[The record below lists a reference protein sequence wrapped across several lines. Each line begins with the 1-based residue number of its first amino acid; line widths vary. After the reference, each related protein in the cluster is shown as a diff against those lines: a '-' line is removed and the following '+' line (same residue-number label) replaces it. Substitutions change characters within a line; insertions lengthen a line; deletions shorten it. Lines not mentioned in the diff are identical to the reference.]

1 MAQENQVKLPE
12 KQYYKIGE
20 VCKITGV
27 KQHVL
32 RYWET
37 EFHHIK
43 PQRIGSRQRLY
54 RRPDIDYI
62 LAIKKLLKDEGFSI
76 TGARKYLA
84 RHRLQEVESVPQE
97 DEKNSNQSVFL
108 NEIKRE
114 LLIIKKILE
123 E

>member
-1 MAQENQVKLPE
+1 MALEDQRKLPE
-12 KQYYKIGE
+12 KQYFKIGE
-20 VCKITGV
+20 VCEITGV

-43 PQRIGSRQRLY
+43 PQRIGSSQRLY
-54 RRPDIDYI
+54 RRPDIEYI
-62 LAIKKLLKDEGFSI
+62 LTIKKLLKDEGFSI

-84 RHRLQEVESVPQE
+84 RYRLQDVEFAASE
-97 DEKNSNQSVFL
+97 DVQSDNQSAL
-108 NEIKRE
+108 LAEIKRE
-114 LLIIKKILE
+114 LHVIIKILE